1 MSDDFFNDKI
11 NYLLGISKSTSQKV
25 NEKNL
30 LYFYLS
36 SITVTDFKFQPNKKT
51 SKGIWEY
58 LNSANLIKLED
69 VENIDKIRE
78 LEQAANDNTL
88 DKKKIFEIY
97 RQIPFEL
104 NTLIN
109 AEDVYQTLNS
119 VNSRSL
125 IYQKYLLSDNIE
137 NKIKLLFLLKDLFK
151 KDKLQNVYAKFLSN
165 NLKQLDQDKI
175 PKSYQE
181 IVEKNIL
188 EDEEFKL
195 GKIKYNDKIIHKS
208 RIIRF
213 YTEKGTSK
221 QKSQKDLNN
230 IYKKIRRNKNYFFSA
245 KDLALIESLKID
257 GFEIPKEINY
267 EKIAKKYSIPQNLLK
282 LAENEETGY
291 LALKLVEIIGE
302 DDIQN
307 LDPETIYFV
316 THLLN
321 KMKLFNFRNQF
332 LISGLPLRV

>member
-1 MSDDFFNDKI
+1 MQKMYIKHQKI
-11 NYLLGISKSTSQKV
+11 
-25 NEKNL
+25 
-30 LYFYLS
+30 
-36 SITVTDFKFQPNKKT
+36 
-51 SKGIWEY
+51 
-58 LNSANLIKLED
+58 
-69 VENIDKIRE
+69 
-78 LEQAANDNTL
+78 
-88 DKKKIFEIY
+88 
-97 RQIPFEL
+97 
-104 NTLIN
+104 
-109 AEDVYQTLNS
+109 
-119 VNSRSL
+119 NSRSL

-267 EKIAKKYSIPQNLLK
+267 EKMQKNMIPQNLLK
-282 LAENEETGY
+282 LAENE
-291 LALKLVEIIGE
+291 KLVI
-302 DDIQN
+302 
-307 LDPETIYFV
+307 
-316 THLLN
+316 LL
-321 KMKLFNFRNQF
+321 
-332 LISGLPLRV
+332 